1 MKNNGGLR
9 LGGGILL
16 VLYILLIVTIVFLLY
31 CLFLVVCS
39 LFVNPKKEY
48 EHNSRFY
55 RALLNSATAGML
67 KVFRIKL
74 YISGVEKVPVN
85 ASVMFVG
92 NHRSNYDPIIT
103 WYVFRKWKP
112 AFISKASNFKIP
124 IFGRFIRKCCFMSI
138 DREDPRKAL
147 PTINRAA
154 KLLESGEVSISV
166 YPEGTRSKSGK
177 LLPFHNGVFKIAQ
190 KAGAPVAVI
199 AISGTEKIAKNL
211 LRFKSSHIHLN
222 VVNVILA
229 SEVQNMK
236 TNALG
241 KLISEELEKELQ
253 HKG

>member
-1 MKNNGGLR
+1 
-9 LGGGILL
+9 
-16 VLYILLIVTIVFLLY
+16 
-31 CLFLVVCS
+31 
-39 LFVNPKKEY
+39 
-48 EHNSRFY
+48 
-55 RALLNSATAGML
+55 
-67 KVFRIKL
+67 
-74 YISGVEKVPVN
+74 
-85 ASVMFVG
+85 
-92 NHRSNYDPIIT
+92 
-103 WYVFRKWKP
+103 
-112 AFISKASNFKIP
+112 
-124 IFGRFIRKCCFMSI
+124 MSI